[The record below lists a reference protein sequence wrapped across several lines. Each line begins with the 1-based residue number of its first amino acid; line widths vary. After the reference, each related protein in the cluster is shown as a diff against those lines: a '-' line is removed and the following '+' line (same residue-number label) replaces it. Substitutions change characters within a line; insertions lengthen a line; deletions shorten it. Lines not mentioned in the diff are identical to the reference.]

1 MHAYISMQGEG
12 GNRGRGGGDVLSQR
26 APFISGGGGHVVI
39 LSDGA
44 GHVSVKGCSARPCFG
59 HHFSCLTPRC
69 FKSDSISIPINTD
82 IFNPHVGE
90 SSVSLFMTRV
100 IINLQILN
108 IY

>member
-1 MHAYISMQGEG
+1 MSSHKGPHSSLG
-12 GNRGRGGGDVLSQR
+12 
-26 APFISGGGGHVVI
+26 GGGGHVVI

-44 GHVSVKGCSARPCFG
+44 GHVSVKGCSVRPCFG